1 VTLIDHITQ
10 SGEDPDV
17 QRLGIGMRLSIHP
30 HCDDFAGVIL
40 GALDDVAQAGLTEGL
55 AIETDVVS
63 TYVGARQKP
72 AERSLAAYASAL
84 IAAAHRRGG
93 GHVVAHILLSRGCPG
108 EISCERTHALA
119 ERAEDIDLEPTGIA
133 ANAQWSLY
141 PLMDGGS
148 TGGDHMAP
156 IMAAIE
162 RAKERGVAAS
172 PAHYATLLTGD
183 VSEVIATAA
192 EAFLAVGTEVSHVVT
207 HLTVSVG
214 SPSEGASA

>member
-108 EISCERTHALA
+108 EISCERTDALA
-119 ERAEDIDLEPTGIA
+119 ERAEDIDLEPT
-133 ANAQWSLY
+133 
-141 PLMDGGS
+141 
-148 TGGDHMAP
+148 
-156 IMAAIE
+156 
-162 RAKERGVAAS
+162 GVAAS